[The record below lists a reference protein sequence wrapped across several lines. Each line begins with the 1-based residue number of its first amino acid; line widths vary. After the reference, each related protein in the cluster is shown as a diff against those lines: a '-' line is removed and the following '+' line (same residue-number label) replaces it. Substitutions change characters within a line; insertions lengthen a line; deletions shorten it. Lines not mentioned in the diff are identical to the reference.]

1 MNININ
7 NQVKKKKGVLVI
19 AHGSRRDEANQ
30 QVLTLVK
37 RLRDYFQ
44 TDMFEGAFMELASPS
59 IKDGIKTLS
68 EKGIEELIVSPFF
81 LFIGMHYSKDVP
93 ALIREA
99 IEEIDGRIGFKML
112 KPVGMHPEIFD
123 LLKDILYEDI
133 ADQLEFKH
141 LPPSLIEDRSMDI
154 IENYIGNNNIPAD
167 QKPVIKRVI
176 HTTGDFDFLKSMIF
190 SEDAVSEGMK
200 AVREKKIIYTDVTM
214 VQAGINKR
222 FGHEVRCILNNPEVV
237 KGAEIE
243 GLTKAAYSI
252 KMLNQRLDG
261 NIVAIGNAPTALT
274 ALVDMIRHEN
284 VRPALIVGVP
294 VGFVNAIESKEY
306 LSTIKEV
313 PYITNRGRKGGSTV
327 AAAIVNAL
335 IKMGF
340 AGEEKHD

>member
-30 QVLTLVK
+30 QVFTLVK

-44 TDMFEGAFMELASPS
+44 TDMFEGAFMEIASPS
-59 IKDGIKTLS
+59 IKDGIKKLS
-68 EKGIEELIVSPFF
+68 EKGVEELIVSPFF
-81 LFIGMHYSKDVP
+81 LFTGMHYSKDVP

-99 IEEIDGRIGFKML
+99 IEEIDERIGFKML

-141 LPPSLIEDRSMDI
+141 LPPSMIEDRSMDI
-154 IENYIGNNNIPAD
+154 IENYIGNNNVPAD

-176 HTTGDFDFLKSMIF
+176 HTTGDFDFLKNMVF
-190 SEDAVSEGMK
+190 SEEAVSEGLK

-261 NIVAIGNAPTALT
+261 NIVAIGNAPTALS

-284 VRPALIVGVP
+284 IRPALIVGVP
-294 VGFVNAIESKEY
+294 VGFVNAMESKEY
-306 LSTIKEV
+306 LRTIKEV
-313 PYITNRGRKGGSTV
+313 PFITNRGRKGGSTV

-340 AGEEKHD
+340 VSTAEF